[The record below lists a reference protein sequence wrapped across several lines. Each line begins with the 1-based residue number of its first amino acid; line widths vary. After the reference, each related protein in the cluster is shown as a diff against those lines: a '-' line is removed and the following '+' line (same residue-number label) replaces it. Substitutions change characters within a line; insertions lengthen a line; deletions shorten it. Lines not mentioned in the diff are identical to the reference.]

1 MISTMASYLRI
12 LSFLVCF
19 RGLYGQ
25 DKDNKCKYVSSED
38 ISKDHGAHHSDAN
51 WSVLTH
57 NNNVVDN
64 VCVWQGYNPGN
75 YPNGSNRTHLNLVLN
90 EIRMVNVDDQKKTI
104 TLDLVALMIW
114 KDDRIKA
121 RFTSSNN
128 FIELPPMTMEE
139 PSVIWTPFRDIQIL
153 KITKKRYLWDPYMIN
168 FGLRSVETASTVV
181 GNISFSG
188 HSLVVVSII
197 SWSITISCTFEFSDF
212 PFDKNSCPLILAFRN
227 LDVSLGH
234 SNDSMAEYTRQGV
247 MDGYEIKQI
256 EPRIYTNTR
265 YGIYT
270 TNVEID
276 IRLQR
281 QWLTYLYQYYIP
293 CITIVIA
300 SSFSFIIP
308 ITALPGRVA
317 LVVTQFL
324 TLTHIFINQQVK
336 DSA

>member
-1 MISTMASYLRI
+1 
-12 LSFLVCF
+12 
-19 RGLYGQ
+19 
-25 DKDNKCKYVSSED
+25 
-38 ISKDHGAHHSDAN
+38 
-51 WSVLTH
+51 
-57 NNNVVDN
+57 
-64 VCVWQGYNPGN
+64 
-75 YPNGSNRTHLNLVLN
+75 
-90 EIRMVNVDDQKKTI
+90 
-104 TLDLVALMIW
+104 
-114 KDDRIKA
+114 
-121 RFTSSNN
+121 
-128 FIELPPMTMEE
+128 
-139 PSVIWTPFRDIQIL
+139 
-153 KITKKRYLWDPYMIN
+153 MIN

-234 SNDSMAEYTRQGV
+234 SNDSMVEYTRQGV

-256 EPRIYTNTR
+256 EPKLYTNTR

-281 QWLTYLYQYYIP
+281 QWVTYLYQYYIP

-308 ITALPGRVA
+308 LTALPGRVA

-324 TLTHIFINQQVK
+324 TLTHIFINQQVN
-336 DSA
+336 DSARFSSIVFNMSKKQ